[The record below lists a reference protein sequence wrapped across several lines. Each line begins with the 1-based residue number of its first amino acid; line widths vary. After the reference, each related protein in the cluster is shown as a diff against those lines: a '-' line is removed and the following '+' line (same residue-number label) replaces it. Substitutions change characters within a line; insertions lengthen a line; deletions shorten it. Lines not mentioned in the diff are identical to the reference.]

1 MEEPCGA
8 IVQKTIY
15 NEFYG
20 LVQLGKETFWN
31 VDLFGSLE
39 TRLNLEEHNSILSK
53 CYKLSWFFFN
63 SLSLHTMVLIKKLR
77 AMLNVRVDIVFV
89 WLAEIKIVCLNK

>member
-8 IVQKTIY
+8 IVQKTI
-15 NEFYG
+15 NDAFYS

-39 TRLNLEEHNSILSK
+39 TRLNLENIIAF
-53 CYKLSWFFFN
+53 YPNDAISWFIFN
-63 SLSLHTMVLIKKLR
+63 SLSLHIMVLIKRLR
-77 AMLNVRVDIVFV
+77 AMLNVRVDILFV
-89 WLAEIKIVCLNK
+89 WLAEIKIVCPNK